1 MSRVDHYAPS
11 RCKSAGLVEVIMG
24 IEIFDDPIGQSIKAK
39 LMNHAM
45 SEYQTPVEKLEPA
58 IDRTHLIVEYA
69 RQAVIEALESEVSI
83 MLFRNVNSPDVEIP
97 VTFVAGVMHAI
108 EVCKTGKSIVD
119 HE

>member
-1 MSRVDHYAPS
+1 
-11 RCKSAGLVEVIMG
+11 MG
-24 IEIFDDPIGQSIKAK
+24 VEIFDDPIGQSIKAK

-58 IDRTHLIVEYA
+58 IDRTHLIVEYT

-83 MLFRNVNSPDVEIP
+83 MLFRNVNSESSEIP
-97 VTFVAGVMHAI
+97 IPFIAGVMHAI

-119 HE
+119 YE